1 MAVWDERLGAHLI
14 TASALVIGTLVLRR
28 LAPLMGSGVGAFALS
43 GLRLFA
49 EAEFEIQDG
58 IIGQLAKQT
67 VEQLL
72 ATIPDSDVNHTSR
85 HRAQEIIGRFERSAR
100 TRSNRDGWH
109 ERDKRARY
117 RHHVR
122 KLRQAVAHASA
133 QLPAEKQAYLTQA
146 SAAINED
153 W

>member
-1 MAVWDERLGAHLI
+1 MAVWDERLGGSLI
-14 TASALVIGTLVLRR
+14 TASALVVGTLVLRR
-28 LAPLMGSGVGAFALS
+28 LAPKGSGIGAFALS
-43 GLRLFA
+43 ALRLFA
-49 EAEFEIQDG
+49 EAEFDMQDG

-72 ATIPDSDVNHTSR
+72 VTIPDSGATHTSPHAAR
-85 HRAQEIIGRFERSAR
+85 EIIGRFERSAR

-117 RHHVR
+117 QHHVR
-122 KLRQAVAHASA
+122 KLRQAVAHASVE
-133 QLPAEKQAYLTQA
+133 LPAEKRAYLTQV